1 MSGQKRLQKELMK
14 LQKNPEVDTTIT
26 IIDENIFKWEVS
38 ILGPKVLILFF
49 SKFYKRKHHMKEV
62 ISNIVLIFQKNIQ

>member
-38 ILGPKVLILFF
+38 ILGPKVLNFIFF
-49 SKFYKRKHHMKEV
+49 
-62 ISNIVLIFQKNIQ
+62 